1 MPVRAVQLEWMNR
14 RVGETDLREVSF
26 HPYLFLSCGARHA
39 RRQRYH
45 SRRQ

>member
-1 MPVRAVQLEWMNR
+1 MC
-14 RVGETDLREVSF
+14 ETDLTEVF
-26 HPYLFLSCGARHA
+26 FRPYLFLSYGARHA